1 MKEFAVIGLGNFG
14 ATVAREL
21 ARLKCKVTAID
32 SNKALV
38 QSLQGSVHMAIVAN
52 ATEREFLENL
62 EVDKFDAFVV
72 STGED
77 TDASILIALYLK
89 ELGAQKIIVKAKTE
103 DHAKILLKV
112 GASQAMI
119 PEKQM
124 ATRIAHSLSET
135 NLVDY
140 LPLSEEYF
148 VAEVPPP
155 RKFIDKTLIDQVQ
168 ISHPGHRRQ
177 KRPDRRLKIRS
188 RRRLSNPILGYLG
201 RPRPRR
207 RHRKTEIACACLCH
221 VREGGHPYVI
231 DPHGLPF
238 AREYR

>member
-32 SNKALV
+32 SNKSLV
-38 QSLQGSVHMAIVAN
+38 QSLQSSVHMAIVAN

-89 ELGAQKIIVKAKTE
+89 ELGAQKVIVKAKTE

-112 GASQAMI
+112 GATQAMI

-124 ATRIAHSLSET
+124 ATKIAHSLSQS

-148 VAEVPPP
+148 IAEVPPP
-155 RKFIDKTLIDQVQ
+155 KKFIDKTLIDL
-168 ISHPGHRRQ
+168 R
-177 KRPDRRLKIRS
+177 IRS
-188 RRRLSNPILGYLG
+188 KYHIQVIAVKNAQTGALTFVPGADYRIMQSDILVVLG
-201 RPRPRR
+201 RGEDIE
-207 RHRKTEIACACLCH
+207 KLK
-221 VREGGHPYVI
+221 
-231 DPHGLPF
+231 
-238 AREYR
+238 

>member
-21 ARLKCKVTAID
+21 SRLKCKVTAID
-32 SNKALV
+32 SNKSLV
-38 QSLQGSVHMAIVAN
+38 QSLQSSVHMAIVAN

-89 ELGAQKIIVKAKTE
+89 ELGAQQIIVKAKTE

-112 GASQAMI
+112 GATQAMI

-124 ATRIAHSLSET
+124 ATKIAHSLSES

-155 RKFIDKTLIDQVQ
+155 KKFIDKSLID
-168 ISHPGHRRQ
+168 
-177 KRPDRRLKIRS
+177 LKIRS
-188 RRRLSNPILGYLG
+188 KYHIQVIAVKNAQTSALTFVPGADYRIQSSDILVVLG
-201 RPRPRR
+201 RGEDIENL
-207 RHRKTEIACACLCH
+207 K
-221 VREGGHPYVI
+221 
-231 DPHGLPF
+231 
-238 AREYR
+238 

>member
-21 ARLKCKVTAID
+21 ARLKCKVTAVD

-38 QSLQGSVHMAIVAN
+38 QSVQGSVHMAIVAN

-62 EVDKFDAFVV
+62 EVDKFEAFVV

-89 ELGAQKIIVKAKTE
+89 ELGANKIIVKAKTE

-112 GASQAMI
+112 GATQAMI

-124 ATRIAHSLSET
+124 ATKTAHSLSQS

-155 RKFIDKTLIDQVQ
+155 KKFINKTLIE
-168 ISHPGHRRQ
+168 
-177 KRPDRRLKIRS
+177 LKIRS
-188 RRRLSNPILGYLG
+188 KYHIQVIAVKNVQTGALTFVPGADYRIHPSDILVVLG
-201 RPRPRR
+201 RGEDIE
-207 RHRKTEIACACLCH
+207 KLK
-221 VREGGHPYVI
+221 
-231 DPHGLPF
+231 
-238 AREYR
+238 

>member
-155 RKFIDKTLIDQVQ
+155 RKFIDKTLID
-168 ISHPGHRRQ
+168 
-177 KRPDRRLKIRS
+177 LKIRS
-188 RRRLSNPILGYLG
+188 KYHIQVIAVKNVQTGALKFVPGADYQIQSSDILVVLG
-201 RPRPRR
+201 RGEDIE
-207 RHRKTEIACACLCH
+207 KLK
-221 VREGGHPYVI
+221 
-231 DPHGLPF
+231 
-238 AREYR
+238 